1 MNRILLVEDHDSI
14 VRGLAYFLE
23 RENFQVVTAKNVS
36 EAKRKIEEMPFDLAL
51 LDIMLPD
58 GTGYEVCRELRLL
71 RPETPVIFLTAKDGE
86 NEVVYGFNL
95 GAEDYVAKPFRNREL
110 LSRIRNVLRRYRKDD
125 REIVSGEVK
134 LDLSANRVYRN
145 GEEVLLSA
153 VEYRLAVL
161 LFQNRGLT
169 VTREQI
175 LDKIWDS
182 EGTVVNDNTLSVTV
196 KRLREKLG
204 ESVIRTVKGIGY
216 RVDA

>member
-95 GAEDYVAKPFRNREL
+95 GAEDYVAKAQGASNAGRFL
-110 LSRIRNVLRRYRKDD
+110 VVGADGDVTLA
-125 REIVSGEVK
+125 EIAGAGGVS
-134 LDLSANRVYRN
+134 
-145 GEEVLLSA
+145 
-153 VEYRLAVL
+153 
-161 LFQNRGLT
+161 F
-169 VTREQI
+169 
-175 LDKIWDS
+175 
-182 EGTVVNDNTLSVTV
+182 
-196 KRLREKLG
+196 
-204 ESVIRTVKGIGY
+204 
-216 RVDA
+216 